1 MIKIV
6 KFGGSSVAS
15 SQQFQKVKD
24 IVLADD
30 SRRFVVVSASGKV
43 NKDDNKITDLLY
55 LCHAHI
61 KYNISCDH
69 IFNMIEERFLTIK
82 KELNLS
88 YDIQKDLDL
97 LRSQLDKNIDLDY
110 LVSRGEYLTA
120 LLLAEHLGYEF
131 VDAKDL
137 IFFNYDGSIDYK
149 KIKEAFDKIVNDY
162 PRLVIPGFYGSL
174 PDGTLRIM
182 SRGGGDVSGSIMA
195 NVVDA
200 NVYEN
205 WTDVSGILKA
215 DPRIVKKPKQ
225 IEVITYS
232 ELRELS
238 YMGASVLHEEAIFP
252 VKHKNIPIHILN
264 TNDPTS
270 AGTIIVDTVEDEEA
284 NGNEITGIAGKK
296 DFSIITVKK
305 SHMSNEVGTIKN
317 ALDVLEKY
325 SVSIEHLPTG
335 VDSFSIVVES
345 EAIKPILYDVLLQI
359 KEKCKPNELTVIDNI
374 SLIATVSRF
383 MKSKTGM
390 SGRLF
395 TTLGRENINI
405 SVISQTSDEMNIIVG
420 VHNDDYERTIKAIY
434 DEFEG
439 NKGESK

>member
-1 MIKIV
+1 MLKIV
-6 KFGGSSVAS
+6 KFGGSSVSNAE
-15 SQQFQKVKD
+15 QFKKVKD
-24 IVLADD
+24 IVLSDD
-30 SRRFVVVSASGKV
+30 ARQFVVTSASGKQ

-61 KYNISCDH
+61 KYNISCDN
-69 IFNMIEERFLTIK
+69 IYNMIEERFLSIK
-82 KELNLS
+82 DELGLQ

-120 LLLAEHLGYEF
+120 LLLSEYLGYEF

-137 IFFNYDGSIDYK
+137 IFFNYDGTIDYA
-149 KIKEAFDKIVNDY
+149 KIKNAFDEIVKEY

-200 NVYEN
+200 DVYEN

-215 DPRIVKKPKQ
+215 DPRIVKKPRQ
-225 IEVITYS
+225 IDTITYS

-270 AGTIIVDTVEDEEA
+270 HGTVIVNKVEDEIDTKS
-284 NGNEITGIAGKK
+284 EITGIAGKK
-296 DFSIITVKK
+296 DFSVITVKK
-305 SHMSNEVGTIKN
+305 SHMSNEVGTVKR
-317 ALDVLEKY
+317 ALDVLDKFNI
-325 SVSIEHLPTG
+325 SIEHLPTG
-335 VDSFSIVVES
+335 IDSFSIVVES
-345 EAIKPILYDVLLQI
+345 ETIKPVLYDVLLQI
-359 KEKCKPNELTVIDNI
+359 KEKCKPNDINVMDNI

-395 TTLGRENINI
+395 TTLGKHGINI
-405 SVISQTSDEMNIIVG
+405 SVISQTSDEMNIIIG
-420 VHNDDYERTIKAIY
+420 VHNDDYVRTIKAIY
-434 DEFEG
+434 EEFEG
-439 NKGESK
+439 ES

>member
-1 MIKIV
+1 MLKIV
-6 KFGGSSVAS
+6 KFGGSSVACAA
-15 SQQFQKVKD
+15 QFEKVKA
-24 IVLADD
+24 IVTADPA
-30 SRRFVVVSASGKV
+30 RRFVVTSASGKID
-43 NKDDNKITDLLY
+43 KDDNKITDLLY

-61 KYNISCDH
+61 KYNIACDN
-69 IFNMIEERFLTIK
+69 IFAMIEERFLSIK
-82 KELNLS
+82 KTLNLQ

-120 LLLAEHLGYEF
+120 LLLSEYLGYEF

-149 KIKEAFDKIVNDY
+149 KIKAAFDQITMEY
-162 PRLVIPGFYGSL
+162 SHLVIPGFYGSL
-174 PDGTLRIM
+174 PDGTLKIM

-200 NVYEN
+200 DVYEN

-215 DPRIVKKPKQ
+215 DPRIVHQPKQ
-225 IEVITYS
+225 IDIITYS

-264 TNDPTS
+264 TNDPNGS
-270 AGTIIVDTVEDEEA
+270 GTVIVDKVEDEKNSKHA
-284 NGNEITGIAGKK
+284 ITGIAGKK
-296 DFSIITVKK
+296 DFSIITIKK
-305 SHMSNEVGTIKN
+305 SHMSNEVGLVKH
-317 ALDVLEKY
+317 ALDVMEKFNI
-325 SVSIEHLPTG
+325 SIEHLPTG
-335 VDSFSIVVES
+335 IDSFSIVVES
-345 EAIKPILYDVLLQI
+345 ASIKPFLYDVLLQI
-359 KEKCKPNELTVIDNI
+359 KEKCKPNDIQVIDSI

-420 VHNDDYERTIKAIY
+420 VHNDDYTRTIKAIY
-434 DEFEG
+434 EEFEG
-439 NKGESK
+439 GSDENL